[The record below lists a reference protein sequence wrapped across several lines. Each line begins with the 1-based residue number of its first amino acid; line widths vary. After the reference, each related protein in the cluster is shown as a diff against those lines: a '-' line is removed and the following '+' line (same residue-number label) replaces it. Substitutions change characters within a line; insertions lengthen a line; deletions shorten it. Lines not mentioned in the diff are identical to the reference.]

1 MVYNIDI
8 YVYDYPNDFF
18 KAKKTIL
25 MDFFIEKFRLS
36 IFNSSSLSY
45 CSLSYWSMPFGIF
58 SKLPTIS
65 NKYSLIFFPGTS
77 CDKLIAELFPYEHFN
92 WANLLMET
100 EIDGVE
106 KKPFLPF
113 HPSCIVDSCQK
124 PYPYCDSPFLS
135 LTWVNGLNF
144 HYHPPKM
151 CTGCFHKYSASLE
164 CIDPYAT
171 IIFNRE

>member
-1 MVYNIDI
+1 MDAKHKKNLWNNQDVFSCLNLKVSVYWRMISLLRTHLE
-8 YVYDYPNDFF
+8 FF
-18 KAKKTIL
+18 LNCLYQI
-25 MDFFIEKFRLS
+25 S
-36 IFNSSSLSY
+36 IFQYSFLA
-45 CSLSYWSMPFGIF
+45 
-58 SKLPTIS
+58 LPVI
-65 NKYSLIFFPGTS
+65 NWLQ
-77 CDKLIAELFPYEHFN
+77 LFPYEHFN

-144 HYHPPKM
+144 HYGKH
-151 CTGCFHKYSASLE
+151 TGSKGIFVPLFSFLNH
-164 CIDPYAT
+164 IDL
-171 IIFNRE
+171 

>member
-1 MVYNIDI
+1 MINW
-8 YVYDYPNDFF
+8 
-18 KAKKTIL
+18 L
-25 MDFFIEKFRLS
+25 Q
-36 IFNSSSLSY
+36 
-45 CSLSYWSMPFGIF
+45 
-58 SKLPTIS
+58 
-65 NKYSLIFFPGTS
+65 
-77 CDKLIAELFPYEHFN
+77 LFPYEHFN

-144 HYHPPKM
+144 HYDKHTGSRGWFYLINWKM
-151 CTGCFHKYSASLE
+151 VILKIAVVSNRVTHSWAVIWSVVWYIQQSTLEARPILLSQYLAMGRAELEGFCIFGIKIATPGPWGFGNVYLSAGQQ
-164 CIDPYAT
+164 
-171 IIFNRE
+171 